1 MLSTISYSLA
11 SISAK
16 FTLTYISPYAVQ
28 LYRTLIQLIFL
39 ILCSIP
45 LFFIER
51 NGKIIFSNF
60 FDVINEYKI
69 ILLYLCA
76 MTSNCAYGIFIWI
89 LIDKFTPNDYGL
101 SMMVENMIDILIQYV
116 SKPHIFKENLIAS
129 IIQLLIFLLLIVGIC
144 IHNEI
149 IIINKWGFNEYTKKI
164 IAMKGDI
171 DVKES
176 DYLLDESFDENINDE
191 EDIKIEL
198 NKL

>member
-76 MTSNCAYGIFIWI
+76 MISNCAYGIFIWI

-116 SKPHIFKENLIAS
+116 LKPHIFKENLIAS
-129 IIQLLIFLLLIVGIC
+129 IIQL
-144 IHNEI
+144 
-149 IIINKWGFNEYTKKI
+149 FNEYTKKI
-164 IAMKGDI
+164 ISTKGDT

-176 DYLLDESFDENINDE
+176 GFLLDESFDENINDE
-191 EDIKIEL
+191 EDNKIEL
-198 NKL
+198 CQQ